1 MDSLPF
7 AMVTANDATRAH
19 LLSARPDAP
28 VVPDARTHHDQPRF
42 ARTRARLA
50 SALRTGADR
59 VAPAPSR
66 APRHAP
72 RPLAH

>member
-28 VVPDARTHHDQPRF
+28 VVPDAEPRF

-50 SALRTGADR
+50 STLRTSADR